1 MKLRIKGNS
10 IRLRVLQHELDD
22 IQRGLPVIDE
32 LRFPG
37 TEMVLRYSLRSQ
49 AQPEIVA
56 VFFDGS
62 DIRVCISAMTSARWA
77 RPDEVGIYADIP
89 LEDGLLSVAIEKDF
103 ACLDR
108 REEDDAGT
116 FANPLVKEKV
126 C

>member
-1 MKLRIKGNS
+1 MKLRVKGHS

-22 IQRGLPVIDE
+22 INRGLPVVEE

-49 AQPEIVA
+49 AQPEIVG

-62 DIRVCISAMTSARWA
+62 EIRVCISAMTAARWA
-77 RPDEVGIYADIP
+77 RPQEVGIYADIP
-89 LEDGLLSVAIEKDF
+89 LENGLLSVAIEKDF

-108 REEDDAGT
+108 PEEDDPGT
-116 FANPLVKEKV
+116 FANPLAHEKF